1 MGSSRRLRPS
11 RRSLH
16 AEIATFTGRPVPK
29 KFVKLPAAVFL
40 LFPALALTL
49 ATLRTVEKSALSAF
63 WASPEG
69 LWLLAGSAAGT
80 VWFFAFPPLRVLYV
94 MGHELTHALW
104 VWLHRGRV
112 LDFESGWSGGK
123 IETDRTNTAI
133 VLAPYFFPIFTSL
146 WIVSY
151 GVARLIP
158 GVPANASL
166 LLAGIG
172 FTWALHLAFTIWMI
186 LRGQPDLEYGG
197 HFFSLVV
204 IYIGNL
210 AFIASLLVLTSP
222 GVTWRGF
229 ASDFLAACIGISSL
243 LRDAV
248 ESLLHWTVT

>member
-1 MGSSRRLRPS
+1 MGPKRRLRRP
-11 RRSLH
+11 RRPLH
-16 AEIATFTGRPVPK
+16 VEFAAISERPVSK

-40 LFPALALTL
+40 LFPALALTF

-63 WASPEG
+63 WTSPEG
-69 LWLLAGSAAGT
+69 FWLLAGFGAGT

-94 MGHELTHALW
+94 LGHELTHALW

-112 LDFESGWSGGK
+112 LDFESGWFGGK

-151 GVARLIP
+151 GIARLSP
-158 GVPANASL
+158 GVPANTSL

-172 FTWALHLAFTIWMI
+172 FTWVLHLAFTIWMI

-229 ASDFLAACIGISSL
+229 ASDFLAACVGISSV
-243 LRDAV
+243 LRDMV
-248 ESLLHWTVT
+248 ESILLWAGV